1 MYIPRCYGS
10 IYEQD
15 WELATAL
22 AVAAFR
28 QQNEFINV
36 LMDAHDKASA
46 LLGKGELICEAREIL
61 HFYQYQTYSDALDG
75 SATISASGDSL
86 FTDIEEGEEV
96 SDRFRSADETVVDQS
111 SSSFITS
118 DMTSKHSSC
127 HSASADDVRSAS
139 AVTAVRT
146 ADEFFT
152 INRLSASLRVS
163 QQIIN
168 EDSNNGLDGLGDK
181 IDPKDVIDHDDAV
194 EAEADDDSD
203 GDDDAAD
210 SDDVSAEL
218 LDMQRKA
225 SEMSSSGRWVSSP
238 PDFSSLQKK
247 LYELTIHRD
256 EGEQLIET

>member
-1 MYIPRCYGS
+1 MYLMYIPRCYGS

-61 HFYQYQTYSDALDG
+61 HFYQYQTDSDALDG
-75 SATISASGDSL
+75 NATTGDSV
-86 FTDIEEGEEV
+86 FTDIEEEEV

-127 HSASADDVRSAS
+127 HSADDVRSAS

-181 IDPKDVIDHDDAV
+181 IDPEDVIDHDDAV

-203 GDDDAAD
+203 DDDDAAAD
-210 SDDVSAEL
+210 DDDVSAEL

-256 EGEQLIET
+256 EGEQLIDT

>member
-1 MYIPRCYGS
+1 
-10 IYEQD
+10 
-15 WELATAL
+15 
-22 AVAAFR
+22 
-28 QQNEFINV
+28 
-36 LMDAHDKASA
+36 MDAHDKASA

-127 HSASADDVRSAS
+127 HSADDVRSAS

-152 INRLSASLRVS
+152 INRLSAPLRVS
-163 QQIIN
+163 Q
-168 EDSNNGLDGLGDK
+168 
-181 IDPKDVIDHDDAV
+181 
-194 EAEADDDSD
+194 
-203 GDDDAAD
+203 
-210 SDDVSAEL
+210 
-218 LDMQRKA
+218 
-225 SEMSSSGRWVSSP
+225 
-238 PDFSSLQKK
+238 
-247 LYELTIHRD
+247 
-256 EGEQLIET
+256 